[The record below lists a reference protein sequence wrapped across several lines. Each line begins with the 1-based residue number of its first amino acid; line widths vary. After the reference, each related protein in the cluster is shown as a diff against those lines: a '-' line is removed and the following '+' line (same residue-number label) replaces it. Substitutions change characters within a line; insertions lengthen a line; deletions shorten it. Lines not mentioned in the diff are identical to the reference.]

1 LYSTFCF
8 QCISLFT
15 CELNQRP
22 SLFTNFIG
30 YEFYAKNTVLAAV
43 ETINNGRV
51 WIRDDQVTEKKL
63 MMAALSAALIL
74 RTNLQEAAD

>member
-1 LYSTFCF
+1 
-8 QCISLFT
+8 
-15 CELNQRP
+15 
-22 SLFTNFIG
+22 
-30 YEFYAKNTVLAAV
+30 V